1 MKKIVIACLFGFGL
15 ISAGCNDAAK
25 KPEPGAT
32 TAAAPRRCGQT
43 RRRDQTGR
51 REVIRTGLS
60 NSKSWHGRSRPC
72 HSFFLS
78 RAICS

>member
-32 TAAAPRRCGQT
+32 TAAAPADAAKPADAT
-43 RRRDQTGR
+43 KPADA
-51 REVIRTGLS
+51 
-60 NSKSWHGRSRPC
+60 K
-72 HSFFLS
+72 
-78 RAICS
+78 